1 MIKLIN
7 DIRKDLVTESAS
19 LSNTLRKAKIL
30 AHQLG
35 LSELHQWA
43 DSELSGYEDRD
54 QTPEY
59 RWFRP
64 NNLGTFFG
72 PFGSG
77 VKNQLLP
84 TNNLPEP
91 LKSFA
96 ENLILQQSVS
106 HLEAMMSQESAR
118 FPWPAEFVE
127 VARKY
132 IVIEGMQLV
141 EVNQPIPRSVFSEVL
156 DSVKTRLLDFVL
168 DISVTDEELRDGT
181 FDLPQIRNTFNTHVY
196 GDRNVVAVGENVSQ
210 ELTSEIVPGNRQAL
224 LAHLS
229 KKGIADDDLDIL
241 KNALA
246 SEPTADKN
254 RLGPQVSAWLGR
266 MVIKMTSGTLNV
278 AAQAAPDILVG
289 AIGKY
294 YGW

>member
-1 MIKLIN
+1 MTKLI
-7 DIRKDLVTESAS
+7 DDVREDLVTESAS

-35 LSELHQWA
+35 LSELRQWA
-43 DSELSGYEDRD
+43 DSELSGYEDQD

-59 RWFRP
+59 RRFRP
-64 NNLGTFFG
+64 NNLGTFLG

-91 LKSFA
+91 LKFFA
-96 ENLILQQSVS
+96 ENHILQQSVS

-141 EVNQPIPRSVFSEVL
+141 EVSRPIPKSVFSDVL
-156 DSVKTRLLDFVL
+156 DSVKTRLLDFML
-168 DISVTDEELRDGT
+168 DISVTDEQLRDRT
-181 FDLPQIRNTFNTHVY
+181 FDLPQIRNIFNTHVY
-196 GDRNVVAVGENVSQ
+196 GSKNVVAVGENVSQ
-210 ELTSEIVPGNRQAL
+210 ELISEIVPGNWESL

-229 KKGIADDDLDIL
+229 KRGIADDDLDVL

-254 RLGPQVSAWLGR
+254 RLGPKVSSWLGR
-266 MVIKMTSGTLNV
+266 MVIKLTSGALNV
-278 AAQAAPDILVG
+278 AAQATPDLLVA